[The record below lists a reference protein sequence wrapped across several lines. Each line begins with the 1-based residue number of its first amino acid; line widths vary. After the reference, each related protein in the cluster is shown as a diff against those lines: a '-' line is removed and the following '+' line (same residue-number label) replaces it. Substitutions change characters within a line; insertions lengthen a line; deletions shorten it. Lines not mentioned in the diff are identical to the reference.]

1 MIIYQRGLKA
11 NIKEE
16 LMRVEVGV
24 VINDLK
30 TLMKTI
36 TGIDDRL
43 YELAIEK
50 RYNGGLIGFRLSGN
64 FGGGFHAKKTTY
76 RDPYRHV
83 PIELDFTQ

>member
-1 MIIYQRGLKA
+1 MYQRGLKA

-30 TLMKTI
+30 TLIKTI
-36 TGIDDRL
+36 TGIDNRL

-50 RYNGGLIGFRLSGN
+50 RYDSGLIGFRPSGN
-64 FGGGFHAKKTTY
+64 FGGGFHAKKTIH
-76 RDPYRHV
+76 RDPYRHM
-83 PIELDFTQ
+83 PMELDFT

>member
-1 MIIYQRGLKA
+1 
-11 NIKEE
+11 
-16 LMRVEVGV
+16 MRVEVGV

-50 RYNGGLIGFRLSGN
+50 
-64 FGGGFHAKKTTY
+64 
-76 RDPYRHV
+76 
-83 PIELDFTQ
+83 